1 MSANSSIEWTDHTFN
16 PWWGCS
22 RVSPGCENC
31 YAETLSA
38 RYGHRVWGP
47 AKTTPRRIFG
57 PQHWAEPLKW
67 NAAAVQAGVRKRVF
81 CASMSDVFE
90 DHPDVGEHRAA
101 LWRLIEQT
109 PALDWLLLTKRPENI
124 RKMLPASWLEDFRA
138 NVWLGTSVEDPRR
151 ARERIPLLV
160 DVPGAVRFLSCEPL
174 VEALPNLPLAGID
187 WLIVGGESGP
197 GARPMQPDWALD
209 LRTQCKDAG
218 VAFFF
223 KQTGTALAAVWGIS
237 GKGGHDLVGVP
248 RTLRIREFPKP
259 HGVRTSTQRVDLA
272 S

>member
-57 PQHWAEPLKW
+57 PQHWAEPPKW

-109 PALDWLLLTKRPENI
+109 PALAHDPAGLHAAL
-124 RKMLPASWLEDFRA
+124 RKAVTPLPDQ
-138 NVWLGTSVEDPRR
+138 
-151 ARERIPLLV
+151 
-160 DVPGAVRFLSCEPL
+160 
-174 VEALPNLPLAGID
+174 
-187 WLIVGGESGP
+187 
-197 GARPMQPDWALD
+197 GARAGSGV
-209 LRTQCKDAG
+209 LR
-218 VAFFF
+218 
-223 KQTGTALAAVWGIS
+223 L
-237 GKGGHDLVGVP
+237 
-248 RTLRIREFPKP
+248 
-259 HGVRTSTQRVDLA
+259 
-272 S
+272 